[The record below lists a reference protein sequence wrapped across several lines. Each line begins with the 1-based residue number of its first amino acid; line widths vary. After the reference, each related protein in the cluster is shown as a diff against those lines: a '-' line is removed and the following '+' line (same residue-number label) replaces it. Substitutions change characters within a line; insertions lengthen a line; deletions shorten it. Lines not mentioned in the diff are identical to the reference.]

1 MYYKFNKN
9 TLQYQKVNWIR
20 LVLRFVAVNVILV
33 VILVANLGLSQRA
46 PITDVTEQE
55 LVVINMNH
63 DKFSEEKLEKEI
75 KSYNLKYPYIVHAQ
89 SILETG
95 HWTSP
100 IYKENNNLFGMRQA
114 KQRPN
119 VALGTKN
126 SHAYYSNWKKSLED
140 YVLYNASYLFRE
152 VDDTEDEYY
161 AYLDKAYAEAKNYS
175 GTLKEIVKKYNLKER
190 YGFEDN

>member
-1 MYYKFNKN
+1 MYYKYNKN
-9 TLQYQKVNWIR
+9 TLRFEKVNWVKM
-20 LVLRFVAVNVILV
+20 LLNFVAINVIV
-33 VILVANLGLSQRA
+33 FIFVIMNVGLSR
-46 PITDVTEQE
+46 PSSITDVTEQE
-55 LVVINMNH
+55 LIVINKNH
-63 DKFSEEKLEKEI
+63 DEFSEEKLEKEI

-100 IYKENNNLFGMRQA
+100 IYKENNNLFGMREA
-114 KQRPN
+114 KKRPN

-126 SHAYYSNWKKSLED
+126 SHAYYTNWKKSLED

-175 GTLKEIVKKYNLKER
+175 GTLREIVNKYNLKEV
-190 YGFEDN
+190 YGFDE